1 MERSKLPLMLFTWAA
16 AAFGIWAVSTVTLS
30 EAVSVAAS
38 AAVFAVSVTA
48 SVVIFAVSCALEA
61 VACPQAVAKME
72 QGHEAAL
79 HYPLRTFFHCT
90 HSSTVFHFPPYP
102 GYAGAALC
110 PDSGGDD

>member
-1 MERSKLPLMLFTWAA
+1 MLFTWAA

-61 VACPQAVAKME
+61 VACPQAAVSYTHLDVYKR
-72 QGHEAAL
+72 QLHEGTAL
-79 HYPLRTFFHCT
+79 QVP
-90 HSSTVFHFPPYP
+90 
-102 GYAGAALC
+102 
-110 PDSGGDD
+110 